1 MAKLFKFEV
10 VTPDRVFHRDEI
22 EMAIFETAEGEMGVM
37 ANHVPMLIAN
47 KACVLTMEKNKKR
60 KYAFISEGFIEVS
73 KEKVTAIVDEAEWP
87 DEIDIE
93 EAIKNKKI
101 AEEKLLGSK
110 QDLQMKAELTASIER
125 SARRIKTAQTI
136 RQ

>member
-10 VTPDRVFHRDEI
+10 VAPNRIFYSDEV
-22 EMAIFETAEGEMGVM
+22 EMVTFNTENGEMGVM

-47 KACVLTMEKNKKR
+47 KPCVLTMEKNKEK
-60 KYAFISEGFIEVS
+60 KYAFISEGFIEVTS
-73 KEKVTAIVDEAEWP
+73 EKVMAIVDDAQWA

-93 EAIKNKKI
+93 RAMKDKKW
-101 AEEKLLGSK
+101 AEEKLLDSK
-110 QDLQMKAELTASIER
+110 EDLQMKAQLQASIEKAA
-125 SARRIKTAQTI
+125 SRIKTAKTI

>member
-10 VTPDRVFHRDEI
+10 VSPNRVFYQDNV
-22 EMAIFETAEGEMGVM
+22 EMIIFDTDNGEMGVM
-37 ANHVPMLIAN
+37 ADHVPMLIAN
-47 KACVLTMEKNKKR
+47 KPCVLTIRKNQEK

-73 KEKVTAIVDEAEWP
+73 KEKVTAIVDEAEWA
-87 DEIDIE
+87 DEIDLE
-93 EAIKNKKI
+93 EAIKDKSML
-101 AEEKLLGSK
+101 EEKLLGSK

>member
-10 VTPDRVFHRDEI
+10 VTPTRVFYSDEL
-22 EMAIFETAEGEMGVM
+22 EMIVFDTENGEMGVM

-47 KACVLTMEKNKKR
+47 KPCVLTMEKEKEK
-60 KYAFISEGFIEVS
+60 KYAYISEGFIEVAS
-73 KEKVTAIVDEAEWP
+73 GKVTAIVDEAEWA

-93 EAIKNKKI
+93 KAMKDKKQ
-101 AEEKLLGSK
+101 AEEELLDEK
-110 QDLQMKAELTASIER
+110 HDLQMKAQLTASIER
-125 SARRIKTAQTI
+125 SASRIKTAKTF